1 MWILGLK
8 ELSGYQVLDTLSLA
22 LFQGHDEGK
31 YNARKKVTT
40 DFERVIL
47 LLSSVCFKIK

>member
-22 LFQGHDEGK
+22 FYFKDMKE
-31 YNARKKVTT
+31 NRMR
-40 DFERVIL
+40 ERR
-47 LLSSVCFKIK
+47 

>member
-22 LFQGHDEGK
+22 YFKDMMKE
-31 YNARKKVTT
+31 NTMR
-40 DFERVIL
+40 ERR
-47 LLSSVCFKIK
+47 